1 MLGYRFGLRFGE
13 AHRLQYRDVKEYQGE
28 ISIVVRNSIYGE
40 TKGTAGQR
48 IVPLLET
55 LTETETSAFTQ
66 LLAWTGVQ
74 WQTDK
79 QAALMAEASNSRD
92 LIERNQTIATL
103 GQYIKLKTGDSNLR
117 FHHLRHSWATR
128 LYAYH
133 YSRQSEKKHPL
144 ASKNILTQYWTDF
157 IGTHYTTY
165 PLSSISTALGH
176 LHESTTLISYVHAID
191 ACLNFEATHQ
201 QPSAKVFAYA
211 LQISHNNSRQRI
223 KRQTLFNLDSS
234 IPDADVALQERP
246 EVINQSCLDTTKH
259 TIQPVDIE
267 RLLIRLRETKQAV
280 DLVADELFID
290 TKTAHEIIDS
300 ASLAEQA
307 TGFEFYQV
315 EISHNHLLTID
326 ESEREKLIEQ
336 LSQQAAYTLQ
346 NNNIIL
352 VLENKTHLIEQL
364 GDLDKTKLKIAFL
377 IWQRTL
383 KKHENIINDTKSQT
397 ALESIRE
404 KLFPEL
410 DLEVKDIPSSYSG
423 EKSLARKLSSKEVK
437 FIPAKQHNNLIN
449 TKQML
454 TRIFFILSVYF
465 DMI

>member
-1 MLGYRFGLRFGE
+1 ML
-13 AHRLQYRDVKEYQGE
+13 
-28 ISIVVRNSIYGE
+28 
-40 TKGTAGQR
+40 
-48 IVPLLET
+48 
-55 LTETETSAFTQ
+55 
-66 LLAWTGVQ
+66 
-74 WQTDK
+74 
-79 QAALMAEASNSRD
+79 LM
-92 LIERNQTIATL
+92 
-103 GQYIKLKTGDSNLR
+103 
-117 FHHLRHSWATR
+117 
-128 LYAYH
+128 
-133 YSRQSEKKHPL
+133 
-144 ASKNILTQYWTDF
+144 
-157 IGTHYTTY
+157 
-165 PLSSISTALGH
+165 SS
-176 LHESTTLISYVHAID
+176 
-191 ACLNFEATHQ
+191 
-201 QPSAKVFAYA
+201 
-211 LQISHNNSRQRI
+211 
-223 KRQTLFNLDSS
+223 
-234 IPDADVALQERP
+234 
-246 EVINQSCLDTTKH
+246 
-259 TIQPVDIE
+259 
-267 RLLIRLRETKQAV
+267 
-280 DLVADELFID
+280 
-290 TKTAHEIIDS
+290 S
-300 ASLAEQA
+300 ASLDEQS
-307 TGFEFYQV
+307 TGFDFYQV

-454 TRIFFILSVYF
+454 NRIFFILSVYF
-465 DMI
+465 YMV